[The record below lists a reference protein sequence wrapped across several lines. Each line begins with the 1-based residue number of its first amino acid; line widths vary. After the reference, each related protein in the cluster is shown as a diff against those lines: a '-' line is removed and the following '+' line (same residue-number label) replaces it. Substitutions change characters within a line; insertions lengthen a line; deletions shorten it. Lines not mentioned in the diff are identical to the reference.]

1 MPQYKRPMGR
11 PAYTPMRGRMAKQGR
26 TGMFRKGVYSTA
38 GDVHK
43 MKRSHLRIVKWT
55 STDRTANGMYTAGD
69 HVPAGNGTVSDPTGV
84 FILKD
89 VAGAN
94 TNSFFE
100 NYDQYRIT
108 GVRVT
113 FIPGANQAD
122 ITGSTPFPL
131 LHVTRDYDSW
141 TTDEATLASMI
152 NRPDYKCYR
161 LDRPVSVFVRNPKF
175 LTTINTLSSTTNGD
189 STSKS
194 QGWLTTA
201 GGGPYT
207 KHFGLIFRVEEMGGA
222 DLPVGWT
229 CRVKYDYYID
239 LKNQK

>member
-1 MPQYKRPMGR
+1 MGR
-11 PAYTPMRGRMAKQGR
+11 PAYTPVRGTMLKSR
-26 TGMFRKGVYSTA
+26 TGVFRKGIYNTS

-43 MKRSHLRIVKWT
+43 MKRSHLRVIKWT
-55 STDRTANGMYTAGD
+55 ETNRLSDGLATSGE
-69 HVPAGNGTVSDPTGV
+69 HVPKGTGVTTDVTGV

-94 TNSFFE
+94 TTAFFE

-113 FIPGANQAD
+113 FIPGSNQAD
-122 ITGSTPFPL
+122 VTGATPFPL
-131 LHVTRDYDSW
+131 LHVSRDYDSW
-141 TTDEATLASMI
+141 TNDEAQLATMI

-175 LTTINTLSSTTNGD
+175 LTTINTLSSTANGD

-194 QGWLTTA
+194 QGWLTTS

-222 DLPVGWT
+222 DLPNTWT